1 MVIESNLHKGK
12 GIVRGDQFSIY
23 RTVRGLPSGI
33 TLTAALLTIKD
44 AIATADPGLIQK
56 SITSSN
62 VAGTG
67 KIEDTGADGIGK
79 IRFDLTTTNT
89 LLMNAD
95 TEYYFDIQVTL
106 SDGSILTLER
116 GFTSANT
123 QVGTS

>member
-1 MVIESNLHKGK
+1 MVIETNLHMGK

-23 RTVRGLPSGI
+23 RTVRGLSSGI
-33 TLTAALLTIKD
+33 TVSSALLTVKNT
-44 AIATADPGLIQK
+44 IATVDPGLFQK

-67 KIEDTGADGIGK
+67 KIEDTGVSGIAK
-79 IRFDLTTTNT
+79 LRFDFTSANT
-89 LLMNAD
+89 LLMVAD

-106 SDGSILTLER
+106 SDGSLLTLER
-116 GFTSANT
+116 GLTSANA